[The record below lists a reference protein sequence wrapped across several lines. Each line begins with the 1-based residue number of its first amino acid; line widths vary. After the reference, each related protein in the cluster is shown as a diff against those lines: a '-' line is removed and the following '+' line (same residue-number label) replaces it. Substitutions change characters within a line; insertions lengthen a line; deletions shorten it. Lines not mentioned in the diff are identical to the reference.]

1 MEREIPNVTWLV
13 VKTKPRTEKKIYQQL
28 TTAGISAFL
37 PSYGVMR
44 QWSDRKK
51 KVEVPLIP
59 GVVFVQNDLTDT
71 YSLYDFPHVSGILKE
86 FGKPA
91 LVTQQEVENLQIL
104 VKEWNGETIETHET
118 CYFRCGDPVEVIRGN
133 FAGLVGDLISINGKH
148 RLVVQLKSL
157 NVEFTVNIPKSH
169 VRRVDS
175 LELRT

>member
-1 MEREIPNVTWLV
+1 MERETSNVSWLV
-13 VKTKPRTEKKIYQQL
+13 LKTKPRTEKKIYQQL

-37 PSYGVMR
+37 PSYCVMR

-59 GVVFVQNDLTDT
+59 GVVFVQNILTDT
-71 YSLYDFPHVSGILKE
+71 YSLYDFPHVTGILKE

-104 VKEWNGETIETHET
+104 VKELNGEMIEAHET
-118 CYFRCGDPVEVIRGN
+118 CNFRHGDPVEVIRGN
-133 FAGLVGDLISINGKH
+133 FTGVVGNLLSINGKH

-169 VRRVDS
+169 VRRVES
-175 LELRT
+175 LEIRT